1 MRALLRALGVVFR
14 KELRDGLRDRRS
26 MFSALLYPLVGPL
39 LVGLMLSSVI
49 EKGRARE
56 TVELPTV
63 GIEHAPALAEF
74 LHGQDIEVVE
84 GPADPEAA
92 VEAGEVDYVLV
103 IPEEFPERFREAR
116 PAPLRLVTDGS
127 RDAAVG
133 KLRRIRGALQG
144 YGQQV
149 GALRLVARGVAP
161 DVATP
166 VQLDEVDVATPQ
178 QTAARV
184 LNFIPMFVVMAAF
197 VGGLQIAVD
206 ATAGERERKSLEP
219 LLITPVPR
227 GSVVLGKWLTGVI
240 FASVSIGLTLV
251 CCLIML
257 WRLPLQDMGLRLDM
271 GAAEISGVLLA
282 SLPMACFA
290 VGLQMLVGTF
300 ARTYKEA
307 QTYLSL
313 LILVPMLPAFMLI
326 VNPIEDSTWMFAVP
340 ALGQQLLLTDV
351 MSGEP
356 PGAIAFVLAGLS
368 ALAAGLV
375 CVGIT
380 GRLFQREQIIFG

>member
-1 MRALLRALGVVFR
+1 MSGFLRALRVVFR

-39 LVGLMLSSVI
+39 LVGLMLSTVI
-49 EKGRARE
+49 ERGRAHE

-63 GIEHAPALAEF
+63 GIEHAPDLEEF
-74 LHGQDIEVVE
+74 LHGHDIDVVE
-84 GPADPEAA
+84 GPEDPEAA
-92 VEAGEVDYVLV
+92 VESGEVDYVLV
-103 IPEEFPERFREAR
+103 IPEEFPRRFREAK

-127 RDAAVG
+127 RDEAVG
-133 KLRRIRGALQG
+133 KLRRIRGALEG

-161 DVATP
+161 DVAMP

-178 QTAARV
+178 KTAARV

-227 GSVVLGKWLTGVI
+227 GAVVLGKWLTGVL
-240 FASVSIGLTLV
+240 FSFVSIGLTFL

-257 WRLPLQDMGLRLDM
+257 RQVPLQDMGLRLDI
-271 GAAEISGVLLA
+271 GAAEIGGVLLA
-282 SLPMACFA
+282 SLPMGCFA

-313 LILVPMLPAFMLI
+313 LVLVPMLPAFLLI
-326 VNPIEDSTWMFAVP
+326 INPIEDQTWMYAVP
-340 ALGQQLLLTDV
+340 ALAQQLLLTDV
-351 MSGEP
+351 IAGEP
-356 PGAIAFVLAGLS
+356 PGAIAFVMAALT
-368 ALAAGLV
+368 ALAAGLA